1 MVKPPAQTHTASKE
15 ADLKFKLRAASI
27 FYQHHAAF
35 YKNGL
40 EIRVVT
46 HWRVG
51 VDYSDFPLI
60 FLAATILTNLPFS
73 CFVLF
78 CFCPTYTE
86 MQFVCVLA
94 QILV

>member
-1 MVKPPAQTHTASKE
+1 MVKPPAQTHTVSKE
-15 ADLKFKLRAASI
+15 ADLKLKLRAASI

-60 FLAATILTNLPFS
+60 FLAATILTNLPLS
-73 CFVLF
+73 CFVFF
-78 CFCPTYTE
+78 CLTYTE